1 MAASNIYRKLSSL
14 RESIGKE
21 QYSNF
26 PELLA
31 AVNKKAKSQ
40 KLLPLYSYLDG
51 MATLTIVDLDDIE
64 STVKFKVPADLVNV
78 KNAKE
83 HLYCMAFDIE
93 GYNGVITPA
102 QYNRLLEKMNELK
115 VTEEEIKERY
125 KVTALPSMTQDI
137 YERCMNVLNK
147 MQKEAL

>member
-1 MAASNIYRKLSSL
+1 MASNIYKKLSSL

-51 MATLTIVDLDDIE
+51 MATLTVVDLDDIE

-83 HLYCMAFDIE
+83 HLYCMAFDVE
-93 GYNGVITPA
+93 SYNGSITPL
-102 QYNRLLEKMNELK
+102 QYNRLLEKMTELS
-115 VTEEEIKERY
+115 VTEEQIKERY
-125 KVTALPSMTQDI
+125 KVTSLPAMTQDI
-137 YERCMNVLNK
+137 YERCMMALNK
-147 MQKEAL
+147 TQKQEA

>member
-1 MAASNIYRKLSSL
+1 MASNIYRKLSSL

-26 PELLA
+26 SELLA
-31 AVNKKAKSQ
+31 AVNKKAKYQ

-51 MATLTIVDLDDIE
+51 MATLTIVDLDDIK
-64 STVKFKVPADLVNV
+64 STVTFRVPADLVNV

-102 QYNRLLEKMNELK
+102 QYNRLLEKMTELN
-115 VTEEEIKERY
+115 VTEEQIQERY
-125 KVTALPSMTQDI
+125 GVNSLPAMTQDI
-137 YERCMNVLNK
+137 YERCMSALNK
-147 MQKEAL
+147 TKKQGA

>member
-1 MAASNIYRKLSSL
+1 MASNIYRKLSSL

-31 AVNKKAKSQ
+31 AVNKKAKYQ

-51 MATLTIVDLDDIE
+51 MATLTIVDLDEIE
-64 STVKFKVPADLVNV
+64 STVKFKVPADMVSV

-83 HLYCMAFDIE
+83 HLYCMAFDVE
-93 GYNGVITPA
+93 NYNGSITPL
-102 QYNRLLEKMNELK
+102 QYNRLLEIMTEVK

-125 KVTALPSMTQDI
+125 HVTSLPAMTQDI
-137 YERCMNVLNK
+137 YQRCMNVLNK
-147 MQKEAL
+147 MKQEA

>member
-1 MAASNIYRKLSSL
+1 MASNIYKKLSSL

-31 AVNKKAKSQ
+31 AVNKKAKYY

-93 GYNGVITPA
+93 VYNGVITPA

-115 VTEEEIKERY
+115 VTEEDIKERY

>member
-1 MAASNIYRKLSSL
+1 MASNIYRKLSSL

-31 AVNKKAKSQ
+31 AVNKKAKYQ

-51 MATLTIVDLDDIE
+51 MATLTIVDLDDIK
-64 STVKFKVPADLVNV
+64 STVTFKVPADLVNV

-83 HLYCMAFDIE
+83 HLYCMAFDVE
-93 GYNGVITPA
+93 NYNSSITPL
-102 QYNRLLEKMNELK
+102 QYNRLLEKMTELN
-115 VTEEEIKERY
+115 VTEEQIKERY
-125 KVTALPSMTQDI
+125 SVSSLPAMTQDI
-137 YERCMNVLNK
+137 YERCMAALNK
-147 MQKEAL
+147 TKKQEA

>member
-1 MAASNIYRKLSSL
+1 MQSNIYRKLSSL

-21 QYSNF
+21 HYSNF

-31 AVNKKAKSQ
+31 AVNKKAKYQ

-78 KNAKE
+78 KSAKE
-83 HLYCMAFDIE
+83 HLYCMAFDVE
-93 GYNGVITPA
+93 SYNDSITPL
-102 QYNRLLEKMNELK
+102 QYNKLLEKMTERN

-125 KVTALPSMTQDI
+125 SVNSLPVMTQDI
-137 YERCMNVLNK
+137 YQRCMSALNK
-147 MQKEAL
+147 TKKQEA

>member
-1 MAASNIYRKLSSL
+1 MASNIYRKLFSL

-31 AVNKKAKSQ
+31 VVNKKAKYQ

-51 MATLTIVDLDDIE
+51 MATLTIVDLDEIE
-64 STVKFKVPADLVNV
+64 STVKFKVPADMVSI

-102 QYNRLLEKMNELK
+102 QYNRLLEKMNELN
-115 VTEEEIKERY
+115 VTEEQIQERY
-125 KVTALPSMTQDI
+125 EVTSLPAMTQDI
-137 YERCMNVLNK
+137 YERCMSALNK
-147 MQKEAL
+147 TKKQGA